1 LFDGYA
7 GTNRFWL
14 QRQRAV
20 TRRGCFLEGTAEID
34 CRPAGDTLE
43 FNSRTERCDVARGRS
58 DCAASHSFLLQP
70 PRFGN
75 RNRRHGSLAYSRSNW
90 ATERSHVSLGREE
103 SETQEKLKIEG
114 WLARWL
120 IAFGYWLLQIWARTL
135 RYEVDDRA
143 GVIGKPVRENYIAAL
158 WHNRLLLI
166 SFALKKFL
174 PQRPGAGLI
183 SASRDGDLIAD
194 LTQRFGFEV
203 VRGSSSR
210 LGASALRELEN
221 VLASGHDVLI
231 TPDGPRGPAYELGP
245 GIVFLAQK
253 TGAAVVPINM
263 EYSGC
268 WRVNSWDGFILPRP
282 FARVRVIFG
291 PPHRVRATSTSEEFE
306 AERLSLQKATMA
318 LVEMR

>member
-1 LFDGYA
+1 MGRD
-7 GTNRFWL
+7 
-14 QRQRAV
+14 
-20 TRRGCFLEGTAEID
+20 
-34 CRPAGDTLE
+34 
-43 FNSRTERCDVARGRS
+43 ER
-58 DCAASHSFLLQP
+58 
-70 PRFGN
+70 
-75 RNRRHGSLAYSRSNW
+75 
-90 ATERSHVSLGREE
+90 LG
-103 SETQEKLKIEG
+103 ETQENLKIEG
-114 WLARWL
+114 RLARWL
-120 IAFGYWLLQIWARTL
+120 IAFGFWLLQIWARTL

-143 GVIGKPVRENYIAAL
+143 GVVGKSVTENYIAAL

-194 LTQRFGFEV
+194 LTRRFGFDV

-210 LGASALRELEN
+210 LGASALRELEK
-221 VLASGHDVLI
+221 VLASGHDILI

-253 TGAAVVPINM
+253 TGAAIVPINM
-263 EYSGC
+263 EFSSC

-282 FARVRVIFG
+282 FAKVRVIFG
-291 PPHRVRATSTSEEFE
+291 PPRRLSATNTPEEFE
-306 AERLSLQKATMA
+306 AERLNLQNAMMA